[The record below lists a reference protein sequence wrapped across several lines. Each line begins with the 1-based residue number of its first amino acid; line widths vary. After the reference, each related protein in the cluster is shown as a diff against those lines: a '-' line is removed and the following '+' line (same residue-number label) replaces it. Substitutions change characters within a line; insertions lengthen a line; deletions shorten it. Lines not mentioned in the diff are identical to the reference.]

1 MERKLQADEPIE
13 PEILDDIDMS
23 AHEKD
28 YSEEGFW
35 KKLKGYAAKAGVSLV
50 YKALQLY
57 YVAQSP
63 NCPKRVKM
71 GIYSALGYFILPV
84 DAIPDFIPITGYT
97 DDLAAIAMA
106 LLLAQV
112 YITDDIRARARAK
125 VVDFF
130 GEEQVEKAFEKRRS
144 SRSSVSRQEKVP
156 AAFLYATVM
165 NERYDGKN
173 IESSNHQTKED
184 GAWKRK
190 NRG

>member
-130 GEEQVEKAFEKRRS
+130 GE
-144 SRSSVSRQEKVP
+144 
-156 AAFLYATVM
+156 AAF
-165 NERYDGKN
+165 
-173 IESSNHQTKED
+173 
-184 GAWKRK
+184 
-190 NRG
+190 RGRRRFLPLFFMQPL